1 MYSTK
6 DAAPTHHRKGNHCWP
21 TRCTDW
27 RPLRKGTLRGFAEV
41 QFWTGAIWGGIGLH
55 QAGDRVW
62 ASPPARPMVDSN
74 GAVLRDEKGKVRYF
88 QIIRFANHACQRQ
101 WSELVTRTVLDA
113 YPDAPDAED
122 LQ

>member
-1 MYSTK
+1 VISSSDY
-6 DAAPTHHRKGNHCWP
+6 RWP

-27 RPLRKGTLRGFAEV
+27 RPLRKGSLRGFAEV
-41 QFWTGAIWGGIGLH
+41 QLRTGAIWGGIGLH
-55 QAGDRVW
+55 QAGDKVW

-74 GAVLRDEKGKVRYF
+74 GAVMREKGKIRYSA
-88 QIIRFANHACQRQ
+88 IIRFANHACQRQ
-101 WSELVTRTVLDA
+101 WSELVIRTVLDA